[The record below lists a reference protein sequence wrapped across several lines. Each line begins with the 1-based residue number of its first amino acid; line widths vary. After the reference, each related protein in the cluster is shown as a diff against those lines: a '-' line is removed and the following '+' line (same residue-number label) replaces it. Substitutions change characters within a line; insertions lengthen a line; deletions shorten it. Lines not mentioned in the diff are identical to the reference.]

1 MTTLIQQWIVTS
13 SSLLSSNKYDW
24 FLLPF
29 FVQNSSQMYLSSCQN
44 WPKCTYFYPIWCTY
58 NKDNGRSTTAFS
70 DEISPTH
77 WSSVA
82 SCKNKTKGR
91 WMLCLFPVRNDPH
104 MTYPRLIRV
113 VQQRRASLLGGVCST
128 EAHRSSFTVLN
139 SANLHT
145 SLSDFPF
152 LHFMSGLRVKNFL
165 GIFEVSNSGIIL
177 LFERGNRRMVE

>member
-1 MTTLIQQWIVTS
+1 
-13 SSLLSSNKYDW
+13 
-24 FLLPF
+24 
-29 FVQNSSQMYLSSCQN
+29 
-44 WPKCTYFYPIWCTY
+44 
-58 NKDNGRSTTAFS
+58 
-70 DEISPTH
+70 
-77 WSSVA
+77 
-82 SCKNKTKGR
+82 
-91 WMLCLFPVRNDPH
+91 MLCLFPVRNDPH
-104 MTYPRLIRV
+104 MKYPHLIRV